1 MNFLP
6 YVKDKALKELIERVG
21 YKPYARKHGES
32 VFTKIFQNYY
42 LPKKFGYDKRRPHL
56 SSLIVSDQISR
67 SEALKKINE
76 PLYDENELEV
86 DLDFLCKK
94 LEIERADFD
103 EMINAEARHYS
114 VFNNWDRRYK
124 LAKKVKKIITKILRK
139 EIKISY

>member
-1 MNFLP
+1 M
-6 YVKDKALKELIERVG
+6 
-21 YKPYARKHGES
+21 
-32 VFTKIFQNYY
+32 
-42 LPKKFGYDKRRPHL
+42 PKKFGYDKRRPHL
-56 SSLIVSDQISR
+56 SSLISLDQISR

-124 LAKKVKKIITKILRK
+124 FAKKLKNYYKNFKKRN
-139 EIKISY
+139 